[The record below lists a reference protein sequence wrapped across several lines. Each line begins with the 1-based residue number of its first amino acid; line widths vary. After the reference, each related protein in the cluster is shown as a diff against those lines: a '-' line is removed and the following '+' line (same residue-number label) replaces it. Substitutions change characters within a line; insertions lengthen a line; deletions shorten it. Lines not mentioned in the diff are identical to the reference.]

1 MIWTKDAFDWRSEAD
16 KKAAI
21 EKIYSVRTEASSEF
35 IKWSVNFLE
44 NLKTPFRV
52 TAVGL
57 SVHHPAVFRIID
69 ADGDEY
75 DCEHNEHNKFPF
87 LIPHHVREHFKKTA
101 AVLEER
107 EEVEEVSPD
116 AAELWSLLN
125 MMVDDARLIMSGVPV
140 KSVHNLLRDLR
151 QMRKAKLKSLDADI
165 KHVEKRISVR
175 TQQKTNLE
183 ETRKKY
189 ECL

>member
-1 MIWTKDAFDWRSEAD
+1 MLWTKDFFDWRSIDD
-16 KKAAI
+16 KRDAI
-21 EKIYSVRTEASSEF
+21 EALVSIRTQANREH
-35 IKWSVNFLE
+35 VNWAIDFLQ

-52 TAVGL
+52 L
-57 SVHHPAVFRIID
+57 SVGYSEHHPAVEEIID
-69 ADGDEY
+69 DNGD
-75 DCEHNEHNKFPF
+75 KFHCDNLDIPF
-87 LIPHHVREHFKKTA
+87 LIPHHSRKFFKKTA

-107 EEVEEVSPD
+107 EEVAEVSPD

-125 MMVDDARLIMSGVPV
+125 MMVGDARLIMSGVPV

-175 TQQKTNLE
+175 TEQKTNLE